1 MKVHVGLE
9 PEVLLHGY
17 KEIENYLIKS
27 HFILQPLH
35 NQNSAFAAQTVDFV
49 RNTVKPNLDMLF
61 WSPIVRINVKEL

>member
-9 PEVLLHGY
+9 PEVLLQGY

-35 NQNSAFAAQTVDFV
+35 NQNSAWAAQTVDFV
-49 RNTVKPNLDMLF
+49 RNTVKPNLDTLF
-61 WSPIVRINVKEL
+61 WSPIVI